1 MGLKLENSEMR
12 EHLGA
17 EDPACRALAET
28 VVWIVDEQHVRVP
41 PSVGAGHAVAGSLS
55 LLALL
60 TWRQQEAALQKGA
73 EHTHGGA
80 TR

>member
-41 PSVGAGHAVAGSLS
+41 PSRGGWTRCGWVPQPPRSSHL
-55 LLALL
+55 
-60 TWRQQEAALQKGA
+60 EAA
-73 EHTHGGA
+73 GGSSSEGC
-80 TR
+80 